1 MLKILPA
8 RLDLACKRLK
18 CKIGINI
25 CVNKKSRL
33 ERKYGRVTRFSTF
46 LKKNCGKVVDNLC
59 MLWYYIHVARIK
71 LQMKEVIING
81 TKRKNLYAR

>member
-33 ERKYGRVTRFSTF
+33 ERKYGRVAGFSTF
-46 LKKNCGKVVDNLC
+46 LKNLGKVVDNLGKVC
-59 MLWYYIHVARIK
+59 YYIHVARIE
-71 LQMKEVIING
+71 LQTKEVIING
-81 TKRKNLYAR
+81 TKCKNLYAR